1 MSFLYLASYCLE
13 ILGFIKS
20 DFLEYFNE
28 MEVPLSPGN
37 LIIITG
43 YVRNVS
49 IMITSDLSIGYIC
62 SLDFLDPTYFLYLMV
77 LLYPKEGKVATA
89 VVLFSEVNLDA
100 CLK

>member
-1 MSFLYLASYCLE
+1 M
-13 ILGFIKS
+13 GFIKS
-20 DFLEYFNE
+20 DFLEYFNK

-37 LIIITG
+37 LIIIIG

-49 IMITSDLSIGYIC
+49 IMKISELSIGFIS

-77 LLYPKEGKVATA
+77 LLYPKKGKRAMA
-89 VVLFSEVNLDA
+89 VVLVLELNLDA

>member
-1 MSFLYLASYCLE
+1 
-13 ILGFIKS
+13 
-20 DFLEYFNE
+20 

-37 LIIITG
+37 LIIIIG

-49 IMITSDLSIGYIC
+49 IMKISELSIGFIS

-77 LLYPKEGKVATA
+77 LLYPNKDKITMA

-100 CLK
+100 CFK

>member
-1 MSFLYLASYCLE
+1 
-13 ILGFIKS
+13 
-20 DFLEYFNE
+20 

-37 LIIITG
+37 LIIIIG

-49 IMITSDLSIGYIC
+49 IMKISELSIGFIS

-77 LLYPKEGKVATA
+77 LLYPKKGKRAMA
-89 VVLFSEVNLDA
+89 VVLVLELNLDA